1 MGRLFLL
8 ISGRTTPIPS
18 KNDGRKIIGQKL
30 FLFRLEE
37 NDKERKKL
45 ERFSIFMCLYYVLTY
60 LKVYRFMAHILS
72 RHVLV
77 SNTSSCYYCLCSIEE
92 ICWL

>member
-1 MGRLFLL
+1 MFLL

-45 ERFSIFMCLYYVLTY
+45 ERFSIFMF
-60 LKVYRFMAHILS
+60 LKLGLVFQRFLS
-72 RHVLV
+72 FSDELGM
-77 SNTSSCYYCLCSIEE
+77 TSITRN
-92 ICWL
+92 